1 MHTFTTE
8 ERVIPDK
15 KRGRPKKTKE
25 TNDRNS
31 IPL

>member
-8 ERVIPDK
+8 ERVVPDK

-25 TNDRNS
+25 QPNGIDT
-31 IPL
+31 